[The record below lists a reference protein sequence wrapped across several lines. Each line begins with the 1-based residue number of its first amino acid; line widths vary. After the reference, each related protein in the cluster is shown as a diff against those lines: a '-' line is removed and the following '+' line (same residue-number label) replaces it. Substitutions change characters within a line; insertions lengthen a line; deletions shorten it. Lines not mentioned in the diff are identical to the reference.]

1 MLRYYICIWSLL
13 IVKIITKENVDF
25 NIHGSTADGWHFVR
39 ELFQENF
46 IEQRDLGASV
56 AIYHQGK
63 LVVDLWGGWFN
74 DIKSEPFDNN
84 TLQLVFSTSKGL
96 VAVAVALCVQRGLL
110 DYSALVTTY
119 WPEYGQNGKEN
130 TTVADILSHRS
141 GLPLDVSP
149 FEHYLNWTVMINKLE
164 QQNPLWPPGTAHGY
178 HTMTYGWLAGE
189 LVRRVDPK
197 NRTLGE
203 FIRDEIA
210 IPLNIEFYIGL
221 PPEEEHRV
229 SPLYFQTNET
239 QSSLDIYI
247 VFNNQS
253 AHQAQI
259 PAANGITNARSVA
272 KLYASLMSDVDDYKY
287 KRLLNEQILKVA
299 IKSNTPEN
307 EIDLVLQL
315 PTKFGM
321 GFLLMDQ
328 NFPSLAP
335 GIFGHTGAGG
345 SVGFAAP
352 AKNFSFAYVMNRIET
367 DTQSGIDVRYKSML
381 IKIADVLNNNNSS
394 FHRRLS
400 PYLFIFCS
408 IVFLY
413 QFPSSP

>member
-1 MLRYYICIWSLL
+1 
-13 IVKIITKENVDF
+13 
-25 NIHGSTADGWHFVR
+25 
-39 ELFQENF
+39 
-46 IEQRDLGASV
+46 
-56 AIYHQGK
+56 
-63 LVVDLWGGWFN
+63 
-74 DIKSEPFDNN
+74 
-84 TLQLVFSTSKGL
+84 
-96 VAVAVALCVQRGLL
+96 
-110 DYSALVTTY
+110 
-119 WPEYGQNGKEN
+119 
-130 TTVADILSHRS
+130 
-141 GLPLDVSP
+141 
-149 FEHYLNWTVMINKLE
+149 
-164 QQNPLWPPGTAHGY
+164 
-178 HTMTYGWLAGE
+178 
-189 LVRRVDPK
+189 
-197 NRTLGE
+197 
-203 FIRDEIA
+203 
-210 IPLNIEFYIGL
+210 
-221 PPEEEHRV
+221 
-229 SPLYFQTNET
+229 
-239 QSSLDIYI
+239 
-247 VFNNQS
+247 
-253 AHQAQI
+253 
-259 PAANGITNARSVA
+259 
-272 KLYASLMSDVDDYKY
+272 MSDVDDYKY

>member
-1 MLRYYICIWSLL
+1 MLLYYICIWSLL
-13 IVKIITKENVDF
+13 IIKSITKENVDF
-25 NIHGSTADGWHFVR
+25 PIYGSTADGWHFVR

-74 DIKSEPFDNN
+74 DRKSEPFDNN

-130 TTVADILSHRS
+130 TTTTMV
-141 GLPLDVSP
+141 
-149 FEHYLNWTVMINKLE
+149 NKLE

-178 HTMTYGWLAGE
+178 HTVTYGWLAGE

-197 NRTLGE
+197 GRTLGE

-210 IPLNIEFYIGL
+210 KPLNIEFYIGL

-229 SPLYFQTNET
+229 SPLYLQTNES
-239 QSSLDIYI
+239 QSSLDTYI
-247 VFNNQS
+247 AFNNPS
-253 AHQAQI
+253 AHQAEI

-272 KLYASLMSDVDDYKY
+272 KLYASLMSDVDDFKY
-287 KRLLNEQILKVA
+287 KRLLNEQILKIA

-307 EIDLVLQL
+307 EIDLTSQL
-315 PTKFGM
+315 PTQFGM

-328 NFPSLAP
+328 NFPPLAP
-335 GIFGHTGAGG
+335 GIFGHIGAGG

-367 DTQSGIDVRYKSML
+367 DIQSGIDARYKSML
-381 IKIADVLNNNNSS
+381 IKIADALNNNNSS
-394 FHRRLS
+394 FQRRLS

>member
-1 MLRYYICIWSLL
+1 MLLYYICIWSLL
-13 IVKIITKENVDF
+13 IIKSITKENVDF
-25 NIHGSTADGWHFVR
+25 PIYGSTADGWHFVR

-74 DIKSEPFDNN
+74 DRKSEPFDNN

-119 WPEYGQNGKEN
+119 WPAYGQNGKEN

-141 GLPLDVSP
+141 GLPLDFSP
-149 FEHYLNWTVMINKLE
+149 FEHYLNWTTMVNKLE

-178 HTMTYGWLAGE
+178 HTVTYGWLAGE

-197 NRTLGE
+197 GRTLGE

-210 IPLNIEFYIGL
+210 KPLNIEFYIGL

-229 SPLYFQTNET
+229 SPLYLQTNES
-239 QSSLDIYI
+239 QSSLDTYI
-247 VFNNQS
+247 AFNNPS
-253 AHQAQI
+253 AHQAEI

-272 KLYASLMSDVDDYKY
+272 KLYASLMSDVDDFKY
-287 KRLLNEQILKVA
+287 KRLLNEQILKIA

-307 EIDLVLQL
+307 EIDLTSQL
-315 PTKFGM
+315 PTQFGM

-328 NFPSLAP
+328 NFPPLAP
-335 GIFGHTGAGG
+335 GIFGHIGAGG

-367 DTQSGIDVRYKSML
+367 DIQSGIDARYKSML
-381 IKIADVLNNNNSS
+381 IKIADALNNNNSS
-394 FHRRLS
+394 FQRRLS